1 MSLPGAGIVNSL
13 SHPGNSLRLMT
24 PPDVPEALC
33 QLPAGLPAG
42 RLLRPRQ
49 DGLLRVGPPR
59 SPVLWVS
66 DEPLDDAD
74 VWWESLYRDRLT
86 TGLHPVLFEYPD
98 DALHPGDARDGSGTK
113 AEHHLLEEWH
123 NYRRHK
129 AEREALPPVPSSPEE
144 EDEEEC
150 DWPDGSPTFD
160 AWPGLAVAPAREA
173 GPDDSAAA
181 AAAHLVRKESLR
193 HLALVPAARSADIP
207 AAIGWT
213 GMANRLSAGDL
224 SAVLRSW
231 EDRFG
236 ARLVGLGHATAFVSV
251 AARPADLDQAHV
263 LALEH
268 YLTCPDNVE
277 QGMCTFPEY
286 AGDLLERSV
295 WRFWWD

>member
-213 GMANRLSAGDL
+213 GMANRLSA
-224 SAVLRSW
+224 A
-231 EDRFG
+231 
-236 ARLVGLGHATAFVSV
+236 
-251 AARPADLDQAHV
+251 
-263 LALEH
+263 
-268 YLTCPDNVE
+268 
-277 QGMCTFPEY
+277 
-286 AGDLLERSV
+286 
-295 WRFWWD
+295 